1 MPNEVKPF
9 SLSHRLPHRNYRH
22 QIRALIIKELR
33 QIMRDKQLIF
43 LLFFMPVLQLFLYGF
58 ALSPEVEHL
67 RLGVIDH
74 SASPL
79 SRQVV
84 ASLVENGVFDL
95 TESGGSTRALSK
107 NVQDGNLE
115 AGMIIP
121 PDLERT
127 VRSGQTGRMQVMLD
141 GVDANT
147 AGIANGYINQIV
159 STFNRQL
166 ATGSQIS
173 HELVSPQIT
182 FAYNPGLISSWFFV
196 PGVIALVLNLVS
208 TLVSSAAVVR
218 EKDSGTLEQLLMT
231 PVNSLQILLAKI
243 IPLSALL
250 MVTVIVCLV
259 VSALV
264 FHIPFRGSMLLFL
277 FVSFLAI
284 LVGISIGIALAAFS
298 QNQRQSLLT
307 SFFVN
312 LPVIQLS
319 GAVAPLESIPEF
331 FQWLSLF
338 DPLRYYVTCVRSI
351 ILKGAGL
358 EAIWPDVLAL
368 AAFAFILLAL
378 STSKFGR
385 QLA

>member
-1 MPNEVKPF
+1 MSTQF
-9 SLSHRLPHRNYRH
+9 SRRNYRF
-22 QIRALIIKELR
+22 QIRALVVKELR

-67 RLGVIDH
+67 RLGVIDN

-79 SRQVV
+79 SREIV
-84 ASLVENGVFDL
+84 AALVNNQVFDL
-95 TESGGSTRALSK
+95 KASGGTAATLSK
-107 NVQDGNLE
+107 NVEDGHLG
-115 AGMIIP
+115 AGIIMP
-121 PDLERT
+121 PELER
-127 VRSGQTGRMQVMLD
+127 VVKRGGNGKIQVLLD

-147 AGIANGYINQIV
+147 AGIANGYINQII

-166 ATGSQIS
+166 VTGSQIS
-173 HELVSPQIT
+173 HELVSPQIS

-208 TLVSSAAVVR
+208 TLVSSAAVIR

-231 PVNSLQILLAKI
+231 PVSSLQILLAKI
-243 IPLSALL
+243 IPLSLLL
-250 MVTVIVCLV
+250 MVTVLVCLAITV
-259 VSALV
+259 LV
-264 FHIPFRGSMLLFL
+264 FHVPFRGNIFLFL

-319 GAVAPLESIPEF
+319 GAVAPLESIPQI
-331 FQWLSLF
+331 FQWISLL
-338 DPLRYYVTCVRSI
+338 DPLRYYVTCVRAI

-368 AAFAFILLAL
+368 ATFAVVLLAL

>member
-1 MPNEVKPF
+1 
-9 SLSHRLPHRNYRH
+9 
-22 QIRALIIKELR
+22 
-33 QIMRDKQLIF
+33 MRDKQLIF

-58 ALSPEVEHL
+58 ALSPDVEHL

-74 SASPL
+74 AASPT
-79 SRQVV
+79 SRE
-84 ASLVENGVFDL
+84 AIAALVENGVFDL
-95 TESGGSTRALSK
+95 TASGGTEATLAKKVR
-107 NVQDGNLE
+107 DGNLE
-115 AGMIIP
+115 AGLIVP
-121 PDLERT
+121 PEFEREIKHGT
-127 VRSGQTGRMQVMLD
+127 KVFMQVMLD

-147 AGIANGYINQIV
+147 AGIANGYISQII
-159 STFNRQL
+159 STFNRRL
-166 ATGSQIS
+166 VTGSQIS

-208 TLVSSAAVVR
+208 TLVSSAAVIR

-243 IPLSALL
+243 IPLSMLL
-250 MVTVIVCLV
+250 MITVLVCLLI
-259 VSALV
+259 SSLV
-264 FHIPFRGSMLLFL
+264 FHVPFRGNIFLFL

-284 LVGISIGIALAAFS
+284 LVGIAIGIALAAFS

-331 FQWLSLF
+331 FQVLSLF
-338 DPLRYYVTCVRSI
+338 DPLRYYVTCVRAI

-368 AAFAFILLAL
+368 AAFATILLAL

>member
-1 MPNEVKPF
+1 MSTNT
-9 SLSHRLPHRNYRH
+9 RNYRH

-43 LLFFMPVLQLFLYGF
+43 LLFFMPLLQLFLYGF
-58 ALSPEVEHL
+58 ALSPDVEHL

-74 SASPL
+74 AASPI
-79 SRQVV
+79 SREVV
-84 ASLVENGVFDL
+84 AAMVENGVFDL
-95 TESGGSTRALSK
+95 TESGGTEATLAK
-107 NVQDGNLE
+107 NVRDGNLE
-115 AGMIIP
+115 AGLIVP
-121 PDLERT
+121 PEFEREIKHGT
-127 VRSGQTGRMQVMLD
+127 KVSMQVMLD

-147 AGIANGYINQIV
+147 AGIANGYIGQIV
-159 STFNRQL
+159 STFNRL
-166 ATGSQIS
+166 VVTGSQKS
-173 HELVSPQIT
+173 HELISPQIT

-196 PGVIALVLNLVS
+196 PGVMALVINLVS
-208 TLVSSAAVVR
+208 TLVSSTAVIR

-243 IPLSALL
+243 IPLSMLL
-250 MVTVIVCLV
+250 MITVLVCLLI
-259 VSALV
+259 SSTV
-264 FHIPFRGSMLLFL
+264 FHVPFRGNIFLFL

-284 LVGISIGIALAAFS
+284 LVGIAIGIALAAFS
-298 QNQRQSLLT
+298 QNQRQALLT

-331 FQWLSLF
+331 FQILSLL
-338 DPLRYYVTCVRSI
+338 DPLRYYVTCVRAI
-351 ILKGAGL
+351 IIKGAGL

-368 AAFAFILLAL
+368 AAFATILLAL

>member
-1 MPNEVKPF
+1 M
-9 SLSHRLPHRNYRH
+9 SIRLPFHNYRH
-22 QIRALIIKELR
+22 QVRALVIKELR
-33 QIMRDKQLIF
+33 QIMRDRQLIF

-67 RLGVIDH
+67 RLGVIDN
-74 SASPL
+74 ASSPI
-79 SRQVV
+79 SRQIV
-84 ASLVENGVFDL
+84 AALVNNGVFDL
-95 TESGGSTRALSK
+95 NPSGGTQATLSK
-107 NVQDGNLE
+107 KVEDGRLE
-115 AGMIIP
+115 AGIIMP
-121 PDLERT
+121 PNLERVVKQGGPGT
-127 VRSGQTGRMQVMLD
+127 IQVLLD

-147 AGIANGYINQIV
+147 AGIAYGFISQIV
-159 STFNRQL
+159 ATFNREL
-166 ATGSQIS
+166 VTGSQIS
-173 HELVSPQIT
+173 RELVSPQIT

-208 TLVSSAAVVR
+208 TLVSSAAVIR

-231 PVNSLQILLAKI
+231 PVSSLQILLAKI
-243 IPLSALL
+243 IPLSILL
-250 MVTVIVCLV
+250 MITVMVCLL
-259 VSALV
+259 VSTFV
-264 FHIPFRGSMLLFL
+264 FHVPFRGSFFLFL

-319 GAVAPLESIPEF
+319 GAVAPLESIPEL
-331 FQWLSLF
+331 FQWISLL
-338 DPLRYYVTCVRSI
+338 DPLRYYVNCVRAI

-368 AAFAFILLAL
+368 TAFAIILLTL

>member
-1 MPNEVKPF
+1 MQYQ
-9 SLSHRLPHRNYRH
+9 LPHRNYRR
-22 QIRALIIKELR
+22 QIRALIVKELR

-79 SRQVV
+79 SREVV
-84 ASLVENGVFDL
+84 AALVENGVFDL
-95 TESGGSTRALSK
+95 TDSGGTATTLSK
-107 NVQDGNLE
+107 NVEDGNLE
-115 AGMIIP
+115 AGLIIP

-127 VRSGQTGRMQVMLD
+127 VRGGGTGRMQVMLD

-147 AGIANGYINQIV
+147 AGIANGYISQII
-159 STFNRQL
+159 STLNRQL

-250 MVTVIVCLV
+250 MITVIVCLII
-259 VSALV
+259 SALA

-331 FQWLSLF
+331 FQWLSLL
-338 DPLRYYVTCVRSI
+338 DPLRYYVTCVRAI
-351 ILKGAGL
+351 ILKGSGL

-368 AAFAFILLAL
+368 AAFAIVLLAL

>member
-1 MPNEVKPF
+1 MQ
-9 SLSHRLPHRNYRH
+9 LRRDYRL
-22 QIRALIIKELR
+22 QIRALVIKELR

-43 LLFFMPVLQLFLYGF
+43 LLFFMPILQLFLYGF

-67 RLGVIDH
+67 RLGVIDN

-79 SRQVV
+79 SREIV
-84 ASLVENGVFDL
+84 AALVTNQVFDL
-95 TESGGSTRALSK
+95 KGSGGTEATLAK
-107 NVQDGNLE
+107 NVEDGHLE
-115 AGMIIP
+115 AGIIMP
-121 PDLERT
+121 PDLER
-127 VRSGQTGRMQVMLD
+127 VVKHGGNGKIQVLLD

-147 AGIANGYINQIV
+147 AGIANGYISQII

-166 ATGSQIS
+166 VTGSQIS
-173 HELVSPQIT
+173 HELISPQIS

-208 TLVSSAAVVR
+208 TLVSSAAVIR

-231 PVNSLQILLAKI
+231 PVSSLQILLAKI
-243 IPLSALL
+243 IPLSLLL
-250 MVTVIVCLV
+250 MVTVLVCLLITT
-259 VSALV
+259 LV
-264 FHIPFRGSMLLFL
+264 FHVPFRGNIFLFL

-319 GAVAPLESIPEF
+319 GAVAPLESIPQL
-331 FQWLSLF
+331 FQWISLL
-338 DPLRYYVTCVRSI
+338 DPLRYYVTCVRAI

-368 AAFAFILLAL
+368 ATFAVILLAL

>member
-1 MPNEVKPF
+1 MAKAFQFP
-9 SLSHRLPHRNYRH
+9 LHNYRH
-22 QIRALIIKELR
+22 QVRALVLKELR
-33 QIMRDKQLIF
+33 QIMRDRQLIF

-67 RLGVIDH
+67 RLGVIDN
-74 SASPL
+74 ASSPV
-79 SRQVV
+79 SRQIV
-84 ASLVENGVFDL
+84 AGLVNNGVFDL
-95 TESGGSTRALSK
+95 RPSGGTEATLSK
-107 NVQDGNLE
+107 NVEDGNLE
-115 AGMIIP
+115 AGIIMP
-121 PDLERT
+121 PDLER
-127 VRSGQTGRMQVMLD
+127 VIKQGGTGKIQVFLD

-147 AGIANGYINQIV
+147 AGITYGFISQIV
-159 STFNRQL
+159 ATFNREL
-166 ATGSQIS
+166 VTGSQIS
-173 HELVSPQIT
+173 RELVSPQIS

-208 TLVSSAAVVR
+208 TLVSSAAVIR

-231 PVNSLQILLAKI
+231 PVSSLQILLAKI
-243 IPLSALL
+243 IPLSILL
-250 MVTVIVCLV
+250 MVTVMVCLL
-259 VSALV
+259 VSIFV
-264 FHIPFRGSMLLFL
+264 FHVPFRGSFILFL

-284 LVGISIGIALAAFS
+284 LVGISIGIALAAYS

-319 GAVAPLESIPEF
+319 GAVAPLESIPEL
-331 FQWLSLF
+331 FQWLSLL
-338 DPLRYYVTCVRSI
+338 DPLRYYVNCVRAI

-368 AAFAFILLAL
+368 AAFAIILLVL

>member
-1 MPNEVKPF
+1 MAKAMQFP
-9 SLSHRLPHRNYRH
+9 LHNYRH
-22 QIRALIIKELR
+22 QVRALVLKELR
-33 QIMRDKQLIF
+33 QIMRDRQLIF
-43 LLFFMPVLQLFLYGF
+43 LLFFMPILQLFLYGF

-67 RLGVIDH
+67 RLGVIDN
-74 SASPL
+74 ASSPV
-79 SRQVV
+79 SRQIV
-84 ASLVENGVFDL
+84 AALVNNGVFDL
-95 TESGGSTRALSK
+95 RASGGTEATLSK
-107 NVQDGNLE
+107 HVEDGHLE
-115 AGMIIP
+115 AGIIMP
-121 PDLERT
+121 PDLER
-127 VRSGQTGRMQVMLD
+127 VIKQGGPGKIQVLLD

-147 AGIANGYINQIV
+147 AGITYGFISQIV
-159 STFNRQL
+159 ATFNREL
-166 ATGSQIS
+166 VTGSQIS
-173 HELVSPQIT
+173 RELLSPQIS

-208 TLVSSAAVVR
+208 TLVSSAAVIR

-231 PVNSLQILLAKI
+231 PVSSLQILLAKI
-243 IPLSALL
+243 IPLSILL
-250 MVTVIVCLV
+250 MITVMLCLL
-259 VSALV
+259 VSIFV
-264 FHIPFRGSMLLFL
+264 FHVPFRGSFVLFL

-319 GAVAPLESIPEF
+319 GAVAPLESIPEL
-331 FQWLSLF
+331 FQWLSLL
-338 DPLRYYVTCVRSI
+338 DPLRYYVNCVRAI

-368 AAFAFILLAL
+368 AAFAIILLVL